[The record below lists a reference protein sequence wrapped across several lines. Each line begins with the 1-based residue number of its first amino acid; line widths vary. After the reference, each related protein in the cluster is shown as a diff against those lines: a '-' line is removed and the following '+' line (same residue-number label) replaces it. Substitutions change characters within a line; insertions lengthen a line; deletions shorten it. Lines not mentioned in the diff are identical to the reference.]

1 MQCILCAHE
10 ASHPALKPTD
20 CILMLMSHHT
30 AHDMLS
36 ICHVYIYIY
45 KTFTTCI
52 TYPKWHMN
60 YKIRYDAY
68 LHVEK
73 MNLLLCRLL
82 KNVVLDSRIY
92 RELKVDMNIV
102 WKEKYHKWNKRYEG
116 FI

>member
-45 KTFTTCI
+45 IKHSPPVSHI
-52 TYPKWHMN
+52 QN
-60 YKIRYDAY
+60 GI
-68 LHVEK
+68 
-73 MNLLLCRLL
+73 
-82 KNVVLDSRIY
+82 
-92 RELKVDMNIV
+92 
-102 WKEKYHKWNKRYEG
+102 
-116 FI
+116 